1 MENNERELICYK
13 LLAEVFI
20 ENAYGSI
27 QLNSHLNSVTSER
40 DKAYI
45 SNLFYGILEKN
56 VQLDYIISQL
66 VNKAPK
72 TSVKI
77 LIKLGLYRMRY
88 MATPS
93 YAAINET
100 VGLCKRVG
108 KVGVSGFVNAVLRKS
123 ETVQLPIE
131 GELPEASYLS
141 IFYSVPLWL
150 SKKLISQYGY
160 DFAKQFLAA
169 PISKKTHIRHNS
181 RVITKKDFEE
191 KLPKSERE
199 KSKFGYYVTHNMLK
213 NLKRD
218 TFTVQSLSSMIAV
231 QSYITNKDGELS
243 VLDLCGA
250 PGGKSVYLEELCS
263 TNELICC
270 DKYPHRVELIKKYV
284 TRMKSGVVP
293 TLSDAT
299 AICPEWFG
307 KFDLVICDVPCT
319 GIGVYKSKP
328 DVLLNKKPEDVIA
341 IKGLQLSILENAKN
355 YLKVGGC
362 LCYSTCTVFKEEN
375 DDNINDFLKANENF
389 VLDKIE
395 NEYASEDG
403 MVRLFPNEIEG
414 CDGFFVA
421 RLRRVK

>member
-1 MENNERELICYK
+1 LENNEREFICYK

-27 QLNSHLNSVTSER
+27 QLNTHLNSVTSER
-40 DKAYI
+40 DRAYI

-66 VNKAPK
+66 ATKAPK

-77 LIKLGLYRMRY
+77 LIKIGLYRMRY
-88 MATPS
+88 MSTPA

-108 KVGVSGFVNAVLRKS
+108 KAGVSGFVNAVLRKS
-123 ETVQLPIE
+123 ETMGLPIE
-131 GELPEASYLS
+131 GELPEANYLS
-141 IFYSVPLWL
+141 VAYSVPLWL
-150 SKKLISQYGY
+150 CKKLISQYGY
-160 DFAKQFLAA
+160 DFTKDFLAA
-169 PISKKTHIRHNS
+169 PIPKKMHIRHNS
-181 RVITKKDFEE
+181 RVITKNEFEE
-191 KLPKSERE
+191 KLPKNERE
-199 KSKFGYYVTHNMLK
+199 KSNFGYYVTHNILK
-213 NLKRD
+213 TLNRAS
-218 TFTVQSLSSMIAV
+218 FTVQSLSSMIAV
-231 QSYITNKDGELS
+231 QSYITGIAGELS

-263 TNELICC
+263 IKELICC

-284 TRMKSGVVP
+284 ARMRSNVVP

-299 AICPEWFG
+299 NIEPEWFG

-328 DVLLNKKPEDVIA
+328 DVLLNKNPEDIA
-341 IKGLQLSILENAKN
+341 SIKGLQLSILENAKN
-355 YLKVGGC
+355 YVKVGGF

-375 DDNINDFLKANENF
+375 DDNIYDFLKANENF
-389 VLDKIE
+389 VLDKI
-395 NEYASEDG
+395 NNDFASDDG
-403 MVRLFPNEIEG
+403 MVRLFPNLAEG